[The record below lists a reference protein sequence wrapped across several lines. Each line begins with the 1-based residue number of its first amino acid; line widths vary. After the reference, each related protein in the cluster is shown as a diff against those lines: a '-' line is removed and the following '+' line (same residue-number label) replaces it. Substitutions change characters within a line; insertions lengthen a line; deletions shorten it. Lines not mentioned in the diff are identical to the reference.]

1 MEQARISNQKKLNF
15 DPSDDF
21 ILFSSVSKAGMDE
34 AWDAILEKLW
44 GKENGKNNSYR
55 QSSKGYR
62 TNMFKEKSLAT
73 FCLLAVK
80 YLYLLKLEKS

>member
-34 AWDAILEKLW
+34 AWDAILENCEEKKMAKTIHTDKAPKAIGPYVQ
-44 GKENGKNNSYR
+44 GKIVGNL
-55 QSSKGYR
+55 
-62 TNMFKEKSLAT
+62 FV
-73 FCLLAVK
+73 C
-80 YLYLLKLEKS
+80 